1 MSAPTV
7 RLRLKTRVVVSVVIL
22 SNVLGNSSMSWGLK
36 SRAARLSFSPLG
48 YLEAFANPWVVLGV
62 SLLVL
67 WTLSRMALLS
77 WADLSYVLPITSLGY
92 VLTAL
97 VGRVFLMEQV
107 SWQRWAGILLIV
119 VGVCLVRHTP
129 IATTGARH
137 DGRGS
142 A

>member
-1 MSAPTV
+1 MSASPA
-7 RLRLKTRVVVSVVIL
+7 RLRLKTRVVASVVIV

-36 SRAARLSFSPLG
+36 SRAARLAYSPLD
-48 YLEAFANPWVVLGV
+48 YLEALVNPWVLLGV

-97 VGRVFLMEQV
+97 MGRVFLLEQV

-119 VGVCLVRHTP
+119 VGVCLVRPTP
-129 IATTGARH
+129 ISTTAAHHNERE
-137 DGRGS
+137 
-142 A
+142 AA

>member
-1 MSAPTV
+1 MSASPG
-7 RLRLKTRVVVSVVIL
+7 RLKLKTRVVASVVIL

-36 SRAARLSFSPLG
+36 SRAARLAYSPLD
-48 YLEAFANPWVVLGV
+48 YLEALFNPWVLLGV

-97 VGRVFLMEQV
+97 VGRVFLLEQV

-119 VGVCLVRHTP
+119 VGVCLVRRTP
-129 IATTGARH
+129 IATTAARH
-137 DGRGS
+137 DGREP